1 MHWLVRIIKLT
12 EAIIRISRR
21 AEGFALKTK
30 ELVWRRTPDFLS
42 FSFISCRRHT
52 FSTGITCCTRDYN
65 VFNVNHLAESR
76 SKSLIISMSSIWF
89 DIPSR
94 AFAYSQR
101 NSFNRMQTALN
112 NAYITTHNLL
122 NASSSIRAWNSN
134 AIDGSNF
141 HINYFRSLLYHQ
153 QASQPACKIKE
164 RSLGVHKF
172 RLFAFLRRHFLA
184 PARKFC
190 FVLVMLWSD
199 YVNWD
204 ADDEERNA

>member
-1 MHWLVRIIKLT
+1 MHWLVRIVKLT

-30 ELVWRRTPDFLS
+30 ELSRRRTPHFLP
-42 FSFISCRRHT
+42 FSLTSCRCHT
-52 FSTGITCCTRDYN
+52 MSNGITCCSKDYN
-65 VFNVNHLAESR
+65 VFKVTHLAESR
-76 SKSLIISMSSIWF
+76 SQSLIISMSS
-89 DIPSR
+89 IPSR

-101 NSFNRMQTALN
+101 NSVNRMQTALN
-112 NAYITTHNLL
+112 NAYITTTHNLL

-153 QASQPACKIKE
+153 QASQIKE
-164 RSLGVHKF
+164 RLLGVHKF
-172 RLFAFLRRHFLA
+172 RLFALLRRHFLA

-190 FVLVMLWSD
+190 FVHVMLWSD

-204 ADDEERNA
+204 AGDEERNA